1 MQRGGN
7 QQKAEAFGARRWTCP
22 ADSLQKVASWATN
35 QRLIEVAKNDNLML
49 DPSAL
54 ADTFAQLFDLRTE
67 ERRHL
72 HSLAA
77 NTEEFPPRRK
87 LITEARPSQ
96 RLFILTAGWL
106 FESKLLRNGDRQ
118 ILNFRLP
125 GDIIGIE
132 CLAFREALHS
142 TTTLTHCTVAPLS
155 VESLERTQREFPRLA
170 AALFLM
176 TLRDGVIRHEW
187 EVNIGRRT
195 ALARCAH
202 LFAELDRRIHERRLS
217 VDGAVPMPLTQ
228 EEIADCTGLT
238 PPYVNRMLQ
247 MLRVKGL
254 IRFESKVLEILDRV
268 ELAKIAGFDPYY
280 IEGWGKGGSRLGSN

>member
-1 MQRGGN
+1 MRFPGS
-7 QQKAEAFGARRWTCP
+7 QQADVKRR
-22 ADSLQKVASWATN
+22 KN
-35 QRLIEVAKNDNLML
+35 YELIL

-54 ADTFAQLFDLRTE
+54 TETFTHLFTLRPE
-67 ERRHL
+67 ERMHL

-77 NTEEFPPRRK
+77 KTEEVEPRRK

-96 RLFILTAGWL
+96 TLFILTAGWL

-142 TTTLTHCTVAPLS
+142 TTTLTRCTVAPLS
-155 VESLERTQREFPRLA
+155 VQGFERTQREFPRLA
-170 AALFLM
+170 SALFLM
-176 TLRDGVIRHEW
+176 TLRDGAIRHEW

-217 VDGAVPMPLTQ
+217 LDGGVPMPLTQ

-247 MLRVKGL
+247 KMREKGL
-254 IRFESKVLEILDRV
+254 IRFESKVLEILDRM

-280 IEGWGKGGSRLGSN
+280 IEGWGKGGSHLRSD